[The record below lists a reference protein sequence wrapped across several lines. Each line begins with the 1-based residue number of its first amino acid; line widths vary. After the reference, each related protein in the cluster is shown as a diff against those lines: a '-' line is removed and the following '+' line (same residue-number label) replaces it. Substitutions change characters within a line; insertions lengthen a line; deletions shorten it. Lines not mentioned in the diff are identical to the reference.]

1 MKFIH
6 LSIAFIS
13 ISLVLHAQD
22 KNVTIG
28 DYELKIKETV
38 AVGTVKDQ
46 GTTGTCWSFATTS
59 FIEAEIMRITRQN
72 VDIAEMYFVRNADEE
87 KADNY
92 VRMHGKGNFSPGG
105 QAHDVMHVIEKS
117 GMVPESVYP
126 GRAYGYNEHNHH
138 ELNNVLTYF
147 TDGVV
152 KSSPNRLTTV
162 WPIALNGIL
171 DAYLGKEISN
181 FTFKDKTY
189 SPETFADEMKIHPA
203 DYVELTT
210 YNHMP
215 FYAPFVLKVPDNWS
229 FNEYYNLPLDVF
241 METINHALDNGFSIC
256 WDGDVSDKWF
266 SHKDGLAISPT
277 EEAAKGTPLQSP
289 AEEKNI
295 TQTDRQSAYNSHA
308 VTDDHLMH
316 ITGYA
321 RGKDGTIYYQVKNS
335 WGTTSNSLEGYL
347 YMSEPYFRLG
357 TIAVMV
363 HKNAIPDATRE
374 KLGL

>member
-38 AVGTVKDQ
+38 SVGPVKDQ
-46 GTTGTCWSFATTS
+46 GRTGTCWSFATTS
-59 FIEAEIMRITRQN
+59 FIEAEIMRITKQN
-72 VDIAEMYFVRNADEE
+72 VDISEMYFVRNAYEE

-117 GMVPESVYP
+117 GMVPERVYT
-126 GRAYGYNEHNHH
+126 GRAYGYNEHNHN

-152 KSSPNRLTTV
+152 KSSPNGLTTV
-162 WPIALNGIL
+162 WPNAYNSIL

-189 SPETFADEMKIHPA
+189 SPETFADEMKIHPP
-203 DYVELTT
+203 DYVELTS

-215 FYAPFVLKVPDNWS
+215 FYEPFVLKVPDNWS
-229 FNEYYNLPLDVF
+229 FNEYLNLPLDVF

-266 SHKDGLAISPT
+266 SHKDGLAILPT

-289 AEEKNI
+289 GEEKNI

-335 WGTTSNSLEGYL
+335 WGTTSNNLDGYL
-347 YMSEPYFRLG
+347 YMSEAYFRLA
-357 TIAVMV
+357 TIAVMM
-363 HKNAIPDATRE
+363 HKEAIPEATR
-374 KLGL
+374 KKAGL